1 VKVRTRAGSGDG
13 VPQHEPGGGGEE
25 GLQPQRQG
33 ALRAGDR
40 HREDGAGEADVSRYT
55 GPPHG
60 EGEEFFCLYRHFV
73 VQSLYKVCTERQF
86 DMNRRRKPH

>member
-1 VKVRTRAGSGDG
+1 MSSSYTQNAELTQSFPLSSLYLYGACVEVRTRAGSGDG

-40 HREDGAGEADVSRYT
+40 HREDGAGEADV
-55 GPPHG
+55 P
-60 EGEEFFCLYRHFV
+60 
-73 VQSLYKVCTERQF
+73 
-86 DMNRRRKPH
+86 